1 MDPLLE
7 AYVAAVERQLGRYLG
22 REHVLSPPDFQLA
35 RAWHSAGLPLA
46 TLLAG
51 VDAAFSAGFGPRSLQ
66 ACRRFVERSWR
77 AQLAGRQ
84 PAGAAFAPREPP
96 LAELVARLEAL
107 VAEGRQAFAPC
118 AREARAL
125 LAAREVPEPAGRME
139 ALRQAVAS
147 AARTALEPDQ
157 ELAARREA
165 LRALRRHAG
174 LPEPEREAALE
185 RHVTRRALQRL
196 GLLELL

>member
-7 AYVAAVERQLGRYLG
+7 AYVVAVERQLGRHLG

-66 ACRRFVERSWR
+66 ACQRFVERNWR
-77 AQLAGRQ
+77 AQLAGQQ
-84 PAGAAFAPREPP
+84 PTGAACAPREP
-96 LAELVARLEAL
+96 LAELVARLDAL

-125 LAAREVPEPAGRME
+125 LAALGVPEHARRME

>member
-7 AYVAAVERQLGRYLG
+7 AYVSAVERQLGRHIG

-35 RAWHSAGLPLA
+35 RAWHAAGLPLS

-51 VDAAFSAGFGPRSLQ
+51 VDEAFAAGFEPRSLQ
-66 ACRRFVERSWR
+66 ACRRFVERDWR
-77 AQLAGRQ
+77 AQLACPR
-84 PAGAAFAPREPP
+84 PAGGTPARGEP

-107 VAEGRQAFAPC
+107 AAEGRQAFAPC

-125 LAAREVPEPAGRME
+125 LAPLAEPERARRLE
-139 ALRQAVAS
+139 ALRQGVAA
-147 AARTALEPDQ
+147 AARAALEPDQ
-157 ELAARREA
+157 ELDARREA
-165 LRALRRHAG
+165 LRALRRHAS
-174 LPEPEREAALE
+174 LPEPEHEAALE
-185 RHVTRRALQRL
+185 RHVLRRALQRL